1 MRRGKRLGRGVDN
14 VAKRLLKYRI
24 FSIPARFV
32 SNSWLAWSF
41 VSRLDRVRARR
52 QRGRVSSEE
61 LPKHVSI
68 IMDGNRRFAWSLSMG
83 SDIGHRHGKEKLKE
97 VMDWVLELEIPYLTV
112 YALSTENLSSRD
124 PDELEALFD
133 LYVAGL
139 DEIAQDERI
148 HTKEVK
154 VRVVGRTDELPDRV
168 NEAIKNAQER
178 TSEYS
183 KFTFT
188 VCLAYGGGKR

>member
-68 IMDGNRRFAWSLSMG
+68 IMDGNRRFAWSLSLG

-97 VMDWVLELEIPYLTV
+97 VMDWVLELGIPYLTV
-112 YALSTENLSSRD
+112 
-124 PDELEALFD
+124 
-133 LYVAGL
+133 
-139 DEIAQDERI
+139 
-148 HTKEVK
+148 
-154 VRVVGRTDELPDRV
+154 
-168 NEAIKNAQER
+168 
-178 TSEYS
+178 
-183 KFTFT
+183 
-188 VCLAYGGGKR
+188 